1 MSPIA
6 GFGNT
11 GTGGSNSSFGSGF
24 GGSGSGGGGGSGSS
38 LGGGSSFT
46 TGGGE
51 SVAQIVLKGAG
62 ICAVGSAGSN
72 LPGYDIRSQDAMS
85 MLRLSLLASS
95 DGKKFI
101 EVYGGP
107 DGCARYVHVGTSSAG
122 TLSGPCLFDGG
133 AGVHKSR
140 IDNVVVTGRDPL
152 PIRYHGGSVNI
163 TGGGY
168 AQRFTFPSSACQYV
182 SDDALTHEAWAV
194 FSRDGNSQETK
205 DALKALVKR
214 SKWEQLIGY
223 KITFPPVPRWATMS
237 MSQTTPFNNG
247 FTLSNVSGNQS
258 ISVQLAQQYGE
269 GGIVDISNIQLFG
282 SQVLDIVNGADLLA
296 GSLGAD
302 IRANSSNPADPD
314 GFSEDDY
321 YVLLDHQCGLHSL
334 SRGQDWFLLG
344 SPGATTANLL
354 IRQGEGSYIAR
365 QAFYGF
371 GTSTTFMRRYDDT
384 IGSMQDAFEL
394 ARNTTGNPLD
404 YGEYGN
410 INPFRGRM
418 ILGFKG
424 ASLGFETFSSSVSYS
439 AAWPSVAIKSNGND
453 AYNIA
458 AQFAAAGIVY
468 TAIILQDTPAK
479 IAVNGTNIRIPTPP
493 DEEGTTVDFDT
504 PLDNMNG
511 TVIDISAPFLDDPST
526 FCRNLRNLINSE
538 TSTTYRTKIYAR
550 GGYNLLPGMAYA
562 GSSGAIQTVEF
573 KYTHGGEQTSQVTIG
588 PIYYPIGGFS
598 DSQYVKRSETI
609 TRTAKIV
616 SGSNQSG
623 VFQVYVD
630 GLGHYD
636 AINGILNPLYPGDRV
651 EVRLLNVPI
660 EK

>member
-1 MSPIA
+1 MSPI
-6 GFGNT
+6 T
-11 GTGGSNSSFGSGF
+11 GLGGSSGSGSTISSGF
-24 GGSGSGGGGGSGSS
+24 GGSGSGGGGTGSS
-38 LGGGSSFT
+38 IGGGVFT
-46 TGGGE
+46 PTGGGE

-62 ICAVGSAGSN
+62 ICVVGTAGSN

-95 DGKKFI
+95 NGEKFI

-107 DGCARYVHVGTSSAG
+107 DGCARYVHVGESTAG
-122 TLSGPCLFDGG
+122 VLSGPCLFDGG
-133 AGVHKSR
+133 AGVHRSH

-152 PIRYHGGSVNI
+152 PVRYHGGSVNI
-163 TGGGY
+163 TGGGS
-168 AQRFTFPSSACQYV
+168 AHRFSFPASACQHV

-205 DALKALVKR
+205 DALKALVRR
-214 SKWEQLIGY
+214 SQWEQLVGY
-223 KITFPPVPRWATMS
+223 KITFPPVPRHATMS
-237 MSQTTPFNNG
+237 MSQTTPFSKS

-258 ISVQLAQQYGE
+258 IPLSLAQEYAT

-282 SQVLDIVNGADLLA
+282 TQVLDVVNGADLLA

-302 IRANSSNPADPD
+302 IRANSSNPAEPA
-314 GFSEDDY
+314 GFGEDDY

-344 SPGATTANLL
+344 TPGYDEATLL

-365 QAFYGF
+365 EAFYGF
-371 GTSTTFMRRYDDT
+371 ATSTEYLRRSDDT
-384 IGSMQDAFEL
+384 IGSIQDAFEL

-404 YGEYGN
+404 YGNFGS

-424 ASLGFETFSSSVSYS
+424 ASLGFETFSSSISYS

-453 AYNIA
+453 AFSIA
-458 AQFAAAGIVY
+458 AEFAAAGIVY
-468 TAIILQDTPAK
+468 TAIILQDQPAK

-493 DEEGTTVDFDT
+493 DEEGTRVDFDT

-526 FCRNLRNLINSE
+526 FCRNLRNLIISE
-538 TSTTYRTKIYAR
+538 EDTNYRTRVYAR
-550 GGYNLLPGMAYA
+550 GGYNLLPGMKYE
-562 GSSGAIQTVEF
+562 GDSGAIQTVEF
-573 KYTHGGEQTSQVTIG
+573 KYTHAGEQTSQVTTG
-588 PIYYPIGGFS
+588 PKYYPLGGFS

-616 SGSNQSG
+616 SGSNAEG

-636 AINGILNPLYPGDRV
+636 AINGVLSPLYPGDRV